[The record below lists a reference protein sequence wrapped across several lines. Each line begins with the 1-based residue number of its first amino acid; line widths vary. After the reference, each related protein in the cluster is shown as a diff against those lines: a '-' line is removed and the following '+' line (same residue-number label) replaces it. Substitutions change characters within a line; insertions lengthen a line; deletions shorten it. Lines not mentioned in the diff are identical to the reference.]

1 MSCSESWK
9 HAISLLCGV
18 SLATAYPGY
27 GYWPLAWVALAPFL
41 FIVLTNNPAKGFFLG
56 LLMGIGM
63 FGPTFTWLSNSMI
76 DYGNISQ
83 MLAFAIN
90 FLGIVYI
97 AFFVGIFAYTI
108 CWIANRLSREM
119 ALASA
124 PFIWVGIEQL
134 RTWLPPF
141 AFPWARIADS
151 QSQVLQVI
159 QFVDIT
165 GEEGLCFLIVFTN
178 ASLASIL
185 FWISGERQKSKFPAK
200 WVALTIGMIL
210 AALVYGS
217 ARIEQIKTKEGRDIN
232 VALVQGNIDQRKKWN
247 RKYLQKQFFI
257 YEQRTIKAAIDG
269 AKLII
274 WPETAIPFYF
284 GRDPTF
290 DNRMFSL
297 AKTTGANILFGGLSI
312 IDGEKSPEIFNSA
325 WTLTSEGELAKY
337 DKVHLVP
344 FGEYVPLKSLLFF
357 VNSMASTIGNL
368 QAGKIIK
375 PIKVDDIMVA
385 PQICFEVIFPRY
397 SRIMSSAGADIIV
410 NITNDSWFGD
420 SAASAQSMAMAV
432 FRAVENRKPLLRSA
446 QSGISAII
454 DSTGK
459 ITGQSGLFVETTLIG
474 KVKINQKI
482 NSLYTSSNGLFGW
495 VMLVSLFGFLCL
507 ALSKGKSKVG

>member
-1 MSCSESWK
+1 
-9 HAISLLCGV
+9 
-18 SLATAYPGY
+18 
-27 GYWPLAWVALAPFL
+27 
-41 FIVLTNNPAKGFFLG
+41 
-56 LLMGIGM
+56 
-63 FGPTFTWLSNSMI
+63 
-76 DYGNISQ
+76 
-83 MLAFAIN
+83 
-90 FLGIVYI
+90 
-97 AFFVGIFAYTI
+97 
-108 CWIANRLSREM
+108 
-119 ALASA
+119 
-124 PFIWVGIEQL
+124 
-134 RTWLPPF
+134 
-141 AFPWARIADS
+141 
-151 QSQVLQVI
+151 
-159 QFVDIT
+159 
-165 GEEGLCFLIVFTN
+165 
-178 ASLASIL
+178 
-185 FWISGERQKSKFPAK
+185 
-200 WVALTIGMIL
+200 
-210 AALVYGS
+210 
-217 ARIEQIKTKEGRDIN
+217 
-232 VALVQGNIDQRKKWN
+232 
-247 RKYLQKQFFI
+247 
-257 YEQRTIKAAIDG
+257 
-269 AKLII
+269 
-274 WPETAIPFYF
+274 
-284 GRDPTF
+284 
-290 DNRMFSL
+290 MFSL